1 MLVRAKAVEFFETS
15 TIVPVK
21 EVTQMLEGHKRAR
34 KCKVTTAPNGQN
46 PNTTNG
52 VSVSQFV
59 IDEARVVQDNKNTV
73 TAAAVVSKVSAEN
86 KRVERRQL
94 KSATFE

>member
-34 KCKVTTAPNGQN
+34 KCKVATAPNGQN

-59 IDEARVVQDNKNTV
+59 IDEARVRMQNSLCWLCRSGWI
-73 TAAAVVSKVSAEN
+73 AR
-86 KRVERRQL
+86 RVL
-94 KSATFE
+94 KAKG